1 MDNKRIVYIDIAR
14 ALAMLYIIGFWHL
27 KDYLSPDIKEALTF
41 KGSND
46 ITNIMLGAFM
56 FISGTLLSK
65 YKFEKTRD
73 IVSFLYKRLKR
84 FYILY
89 LISAILFYASGLIP
103 NVKILITTILGVST
117 YIQPQPYTLWFISML
132 FSFYLITPFV
142 GLLSKKCNVDIIY
155 ICLLV
160 YVLLIIL
167 NNQFSPIDTR
177 IYYCFPAYF
186 MGIRMG
192 VMGMEKYKV
201 FSVVL
206 SIYYIILYALFIYLR
221 YKGVS
226 VHYLDLFCGIL
237 IFISVCKLLSK
248 LLNKRVILI
257 LYYLSYASM
266 CMYLFH
272 RLIYYYIQCHFADY
286 FSIPLAL
293 FALLIVFISSFVIQ
307 KGYDYLR
314 GC

>member
-1 MDNKRIVYIDIAR
+1 MDNKRIVYIDVAR
-14 ALAMLYIIGFWHL
+14 ALAMFYIIGFWHL

-56 FISGTLLSK
+56 FISGILLSK
-65 YKFEKTRD
+65 YKFEKIKD
-73 IVSFLYKRLKR
+73 IVSFLFKRIKR
-84 FYILY
+84 FYILFFITA
-89 LISAILFYASGLIP
+89 LLFYTSGLIP
-103 NVKILITTILGVST
+103 NVKILMTTILGVST
-117 YIQPQPYTLWFISML
+117 YILPQPYTLWFISML

-142 GLLSKKCNVDIIY
+142 GLLSKKLKIDIIY
-155 ICLLV
+155 ICLLI
-160 YVLLIIL
+160 YVLLIII
-167 NNQFSPIDTR
+167 NTQFSHIDTR
-177 IYYCFPAYF
+177 LYYCFPAYF
-186 MGIRMG
+186 MGVKMG
-192 VMGMEKYKV
+192 VKGVDKV
-201 FSVVL
+201 FTVVL

-248 LLNKRVILI
+248 ILNKRVLLI

-307 KGYDYLR
+307 KAYDSLR
-314 GC
+314 KY

>member
-27 KDYLSPDIKEALTF
+27 KDYLSPDLKETVTF

-65 YKFEKTRD
+65 YRFEKIKD
-73 IVSFLYKRLKR
+73 ITYFLIKRIKR

-89 LISAILFYASGLIP
+89 FITALLFYISGLIP
-103 NVKILITTILGVST
+103 NIKILTTTILGVST
-117 YIQPQPYTLWFISML
+117 YILPQPYTLWFISML

-142 GLLSKKCNVDIIY
+142 GLLSKKYSIDIIY
-155 ICLLV
+155 IGLLF

-167 NNQFSPIDTR
+167 NTQLSPIDKR

-186 MGIRMG
+186 MGIKMG
-192 VMGMEKYKV
+192 IKGVDKV
-201 FSVVL
+201 FSVAL
-206 SIYYIILYALFIYLR
+206 LIYYIILYVLFIYLR

-226 VHYLDLFCGIL
+226 VHYLDLFCGIF
-237 IFISVCKLLSK
+237 IFISICKLLART
-248 LLNKRVILI
+248 LNKRVLHIF
-257 LYYLSYASM
+257 YFLSYASM

-272 RLIYYYIQCHFADY
+272 RLIYDYIKCHLADC

-293 FALLIVFISSFVIQ
+293 FALLIVFILSFAIQ
-307 KGYDYLR
+307 KSYDYLR
-314 GC
+314 KY